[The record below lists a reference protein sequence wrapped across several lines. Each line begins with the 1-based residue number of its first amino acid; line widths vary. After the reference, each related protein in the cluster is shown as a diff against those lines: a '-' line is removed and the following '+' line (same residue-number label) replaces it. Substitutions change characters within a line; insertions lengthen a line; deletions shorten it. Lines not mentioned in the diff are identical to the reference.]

1 MKQNKKATTLIGY
14 LLTICTMIAA
24 LLIGWNHMN
33 EIAQG
38 PKSKEEI
45 GYYQWDKKQIHF
57 QTLQRLHIKGKSMK
71 RQMAVEME

>member
-1 MKQNKKATTLIGY
+1 
-14 LLTICTMIAA
+14 
-24 LLIGWNHMN
+24 MN

-45 GYYQWDKKQIHF
+45 GYYQWDKKQMDTF
-57 QTLQRLHIKGKSMK
+57 SDLTTFTYQGKSMK